1 MKTIVLSLILV
12 TYNFSF
18 AQADREVQV
27 AVENLRLA
35 MIDPTAEQLQKLTS
49 TDLTYGH
56 SSGVMEN
63 QAQFI
68 EALVSG
74 KSDFK
79 SIVTSEQTVNMSGKN
94 IALVRHKLKGE
105 LAMADGSTNTVN
117 IGVLQVWTKEKGGWK
132 LLARQAFKL

>member
-1 MKTIVLSLILV
+1 MKTIILLLLV
-12 TYNFSF
+12 SVYNFSI
-18 AQADREVQV
+18 AQPEKEVEKV
-27 AVENLRLA
+27 VEALRLA
-35 MIDPTAEQLQKLTS
+35 MIDPTAEGLKQITS
-49 TDLTYGH
+49 IDLTYGH
-56 SSGVMEN
+56 SSGLMES

-79 SIVTSEQTVNMSGKN
+79 SIALSDQSIVLNGKN

-105 LAMADGSTNTVN
+105 TFNAGVVGALNL
-117 IGVLQVWTKEKGGWK
+117 GVLLVWTKEKGGWK